1 MSNKKT
7 PLSQSVPNKQSGADA
22 ARLGTEPTQRLT
34 APRTP
39 SPASTAVSVVTQS
52 SNQASGCTQRISVA
66 FFFDG
71 TGNNLDADKGTGEH
85 SNVAR
90 LFNAHTRDN
99 DVTLTFRR
107 YLPGIGTYFKE
118 IGDPGGTTTGK
129 GMGAYGQKRLDWAFK
144 ELAIILQKA
153 EARAQNPS
161 NRILEVRIAVFGFS
175 RGAALARAFCRDLQ
189 KSCSGQPGSYQVKA
203 GAMGTS
209 GMTLKGAYP
218 IDLYFLGL
226 LDSVASVGL
235 PMSANNVVTKRRNGF
250 GWRDVVS
257 TGNSYGEAERDLQN
271 LAFGAPG
278 ADPSPGIADGH
289 GDWADDL
296 AIPPL
301 VSQCLHLVAGHEIRN
316 SFPMD
321 SVLHG
326 TACPNGTMEIVY
338 PGVHSDVGGGYR
350 QGEGGKSSLLA
361 IMPLRTM
368 FEKAIEAKVPLLP
381 YGAARSSDEKKDF
394 ALGDEDKPKFDA
406 LLYYW
411 KKYASTVNGGV
422 ALGQSVLNHM
432 SLYWRYRLSVAV
444 LRTDPSHAGR
454 TGRAGKQRQLTPE
467 QQTIQQ
473 NEQTFAKDR
482 KGLEQE
488 AGKRRA
494 VYYAESSRRENA
506 EQGLTAA
513 KSSPGY
519 TNQVPLWEAQ
529 VATAKRAEDKAHDAW
544 RQAQAKVDGAAND
557 SELIANL
564 DSYDLWLLEDAKLI
578 HGWHK
583 EGTNKRLRPHYKAL
597 VEAYDE
603 VVVRQQPMAA
613 ESDLFKFFNLY
624 VHDSLAGFA
633 TDNTRPSDPRVIYIG
648 GDIKKAYAAAPMSST
663 TTEMA

>member
-1 MSNKKT
+1 MSDNKT
-7 PLSQSVPNKQSGADA
+7 PLNQPIQNRQIGADVA
-22 ARLGTEPTQRLT
+22 GLGTEPTQRLS

-39 SPASTAVSVVTQS
+39 SPAGTAASVAQQAA
-52 SNQASGCTQRISVA
+52 NQAPGCTQRISLA

-118 IGDPGGTTTGK
+118 IGDPGGTTTGN
-129 GMGAYGQKRLDWAFK
+129 GMGAYGQKRLNWAFK

-153 EARAQNPS
+153 EARAQNPT
-161 NRILEVRIAVFGFS
+161 NRILEVRISAFGFS

-189 KSCSGQPGSYQVKA
+189 KSCTGSPGKFQVKP

-209 GMTLKGAYP
+209 GMALKGAYP

-226 LDSVASVGL
+226 FDSVASVGL

-250 GWRDVVS
+250 GWRDVLS
-257 TGNSYGEAERDLQN
+257 RGESYGGAERDLQR

-278 ADPSPGIADGH
+278 ADPSPGIANGH
-289 GDWADDL
+289 GDWADNL
-296 AIPPL
+296 AIAPI
-301 VSQCLHLVAGHEIRN
+301 VSQCLHLVAGHEMRN

-321 SVLHG
+321 SVLQG
-326 TACPNGTMEIVY
+326 TACPPGTVEIVY

-381 YGAARSSDEKKDF
+381 YGAARSSNEKMDF
-394 ALGDEDKPKFDA
+394 ALDEASKPAFDA
-406 LLYYW
+406 LLHCW
-411 KKYASTVNGGV
+411 KKYSSSVNGGV

-432 SLYWRYRLSVAV
+432 SLYWRYRLSVAL
-444 LRTDPSHAGR
+444 LRTDPAHAGR
-454 TGRAGKQRQLTPE
+454 SGRSGKQRQLTLE

-482 KGLEQE
+482 KGLIEE
-488 AGKRRA
+488 ANKRRVVHYTA
-494 VYYAESSRRENA
+494 ASRREGA
-506 EQGLTAA
+506 EQGLAAA
-513 KSSPGY
+513 KSSPGF
-519 TNQVPLWEAQ
+519 TNQVPMWEAQ
-529 VATAKRAEDKAHDAW
+529 IATARLAEDEAYDEW

-557 SELIANL
+557 SELIASL
-564 DSYDLWLLEDAKLI
+564 DVYDAWLLEDAGLV

-583 EGTNKRLRPHYKAL
+583 DAPGKRLRPHYKAL
-597 VEAYDE
+597 IEAYDE
-603 VVVRQQPMAA
+603 VVVRKQPMAA
-613 ESDLFKFFNLY
+613 DSDLFKFFNLY
-624 VHDSLAGFA
+624 VHDSLAAFA

-648 GDIKKAYAAAPMSST
+648 GGIKKDYAAAPAST
-663 TTEMA
+663 ESAALA